1 MLLNTLATECQLYVD
16 VKEFAK
22 SIRVVDQ
29 ITVVCSATLPTA
41 MAVTYSVSLMH
52 VGRNAD
58 ALEVIHSLG
67 ILEDYTPELKP
78 LVLTITTALCDCHLL
93 DDALVFLQLLLAPSN
108 AQSTVLSNTLHLC
121 TGECTA
127 RLAVLRAGVPL
138 LSHEGRRGEVH

>member
-16 VKEFAK
+16 VTEFAK

-67 ILEDYTPELKP
+67 ILEDYTPSRAHHHYCIVRLPPPRRRARVPPASPGALQRTVDCTLQHTP
-78 LVLTITTALCDCHLL
+78 LMHRQMHSPTGSASSWRTAVIT
-93 DDALVFLQLLLAPSN
+93 
-108 AQSTVLSNTLHLC
+108 
-121 TGECTA
+121 
-127 RLAVLRAGVPL
+127 
-138 LSHEGRRGEVH
+138 

>member
-16 VKEFAK
+16 VMEFAK

-108 AQSTVLSNTLHLC
+108 AQSTVLSNTTH
-121 TGECTA
+121 
-127 RLAVLRAGVPL
+127 
-138 LSHEGRRGEVH
+138 